1 MEFMNGLFGIN
12 WIWCIVL
19 LLGLIALFFIPFNDD
34 NEKKETPLDVLH
46 KNFAAGKLTVAE
58 YEERKGV
65 LDKR

>member
-1 MEFMNGLFGIN
+1 MEYINEMFGIN
-12 WIWCIVL
+12 WIWCTVF
-19 LLGLIALFFIPFNDD
+19 LLGLIALFFIPFND
-34 NEKKETPLDVLH
+34 NQKKETPLDVLH